1 MQVITLNPGLS
12 NERIIRMIRRVRFPR
27 GVHCL
32 GCGSSEVIRWGR
44 MWERPYEQRYHCKAC
59 RSWFND
65 LSGTVLEGSK
75 MPPRDWMLIGY
86 LDLKLHH
93 SASAIARE
101 TGRNLKS
108 VIRALEL
115 FRGASALLEALLPQ
129 LEGSVEMDEAYQK
142 AGLKGRAN
150 SQRVKEAGRKP
161 RKRGLR
167 RRGRG
172 TYQEDE
178 PPVFCLVERGGRKRM
193 VMGRNVQEGTVQDTL
208 KRWVRPG
215 SLVYHDDYPSYSGLE
230 EAGYPHEAVCHS
242 RGEYARGE
250 AHINTCEG
258 EFSFYRPFM
267 AVHRGVAK
275 YKLWLYLEAFNLHRR
290 IYAAQPEIGLQQLI
304 KI

>member
-167 RRGRG
+167 RRG
-172 TYQEDE
+172 EE
-178 PPVFCLVERGGRKRM
+178 PTRRM
-193 VMGRNVQEGTVQDTL
+193 S
-208 KRWVRPG
+208 P
-215 SLVYHDDYPSYSGLE
+215 PSS
-230 EAGYPHEAVCHS
+230 AWW
-242 RGEYARGE
+242 
-250 AHINTCEG
+250 
-258 EFSFYRPFM
+258 
-267 AVHRGVAK
+267 RGVGGSA
-275 YKLWLYLEAFNLHRR
+275 W
-290 IYAAQPEIGLQQLI
+290 
-304 KI
+304 